1 MLRRHRVQN
10 PAVPQSDRLVLE
22 LREWARLSI
31 PITRLPS
38 YPITRFLL
46 GVALFTAAACSRV
59 PPPPYSLAFA
69 LEGSAPRML
78 HAAEEIA
85 VPLTVRNTG
94 GRAWDA
100 QHVHVSYHWLWLV
113 PRELAKRSRTVP
125 YHDGIRTEL
134 TDSVPPG
141 GDLHVSGRLLAPDL
155 PGVYW
160 LQWDMVEE
168 GVTWFA
174 QVAPRQPR
182 RLIVVLPTLS
192 SVVAPLPLLVAIL
205 ASLGLVRAERSGTR
219 SAAFLWTLAIADL
232 LWCAASLLSKPLILV
247 HEALLEPT
255 PTAYW
260 LIVVSAVT
268 PPLLALTLLPR
279 RLRAWGLLACGAFVT
294 LLILGDALYYRFF
307 GDVLSVS
314 AMLAV
319 RQTEQ
324 VSGSIRSLIAPGMLW
339 LVLDI
344 PFALWLV
351 LRITRG
357 SRAVLSPA
365 QGIDRG
371 FLPVIIVLAL
381 VAVVGVLPTLSV
393 LRASHLDQI
402 FRDRA
407 VMEQLGPLGYHAYD
421 AWAYA
426 RSTVFRPAVSDAQV
440 ADARAWFATRAPLR
454 AGVGPSFGAARDKN
468 LIVIQV
474 ESLQDFV
481 VDYRVGGQAV
491 MPHLRSW
498 TDEALRFTNV
508 TDQTNQGRTSDAE
521 LTTMASL
528 LPLDHGAA
536 AFQYPGDHY
545 VGLPRVLTEH
555 GYSTL
560 SAVAFEAGFWNRRV
574 MHPAYGFQQSLFEP
588 DFEMTEQIGWGLND
602 RDFLQQMVPRLTR
615 LPRPFGAWLIT
626 LSLHHPFDDFPDK
639 HKVLSL
645 GPLERTSFGNYL
657 HTMRFFDAAL
667 ADFQSSLAR
676 AGLLDDTLLVVFG
689 DHDAGFARDSA
700 LSATIGIGA
709 DEAAWALNDRIP
721 WFIRLPRGRAPGL
734 TGVRRIP
741 AGQTDFAPTLL
752 ALVGI
757 DPAPLP
763 YVGRNLL
770 GQPDDPP
777 VVRPYGDW
785 LDRTHLLLNR
795 GGSEGVACYT
805 LSTRTTSA
813 AAACAASNEA
823 ARRTHE
829 IAQLVVTAMLQQ
841 RLRDSL
847 K

>member
-1 MLRRHRVQN
+1 MSN
-10 PAVPQSDRLVLE
+10 
-22 LREWARLSI
+22 
-31 PITRLPS
+31 PITRLRDYS
-38 YPITRFLL
+38 ITRLL
-46 GVALFTAAACSRV
+46 PAVALLAAAACSRV

-69 LEGSAPRML
+69 LEGSAPRIL
-78 HAAEEIA
+78 HAAQEIA
-85 VPLTVRNTG
+85 VPLTIRNIG

-100 QHVHVSYHWLWLV
+100 QSVHVSYHWLWPV
-113 PRELAKRSRTVP
+113 PRELVKRSRAVP
-125 YHDGIRTEL
+125 YHEGIRTEL
-134 TDSVPPG
+134 TATVPPG
-141 GDLHVSGRLLAPDL
+141 AAVRVGGRLLAPDL

-182 RLIVVLPTLS
+182 RLVVVLPALS
-192 SVVAPLPLLVAIL
+192 SVVAPLPLIVAIL
-205 ASLGLVRAERSGTR
+205 ASFGLVRLERPIPR

-232 LWCAASLLSKPLILV
+232 LWCAAALLAKPLILV
-247 HEALLEPT
+247 HETLLEPT
-255 PTAYW
+255 AAANY
-260 LIVVSAVT
+260 LIIISAMA
-268 PPLLALTLLPR
+268 PPLVAMALLPR

-307 GDVLSVS
+307 GDVLSVP

-319 RQTEQ
+319 RQTGQ
-324 VSGSIRSLIAPGMLW
+324 VSGSIRSLITPGMLW

-344 PFALWLV
+344 PFAVWLII
-351 LRITRG
+351 RITSG
-357 SRAVLSPA
+357 SRAVPPPA
-365 QGIDRG
+365 PRLGRR
-371 FLPVIIVLAL
+371 FRPAATVLLLAL
-381 VAVVGVLPTLSV
+381 VGVACVLPARSV
-393 LRASHLDQI
+393 LRASQVDQM

-407 VMEQLGPLGYHAYD
+407 VMERLGPLGFHAYD
-421 AWAYA
+421 AWTYA
-426 RSTVFRPAVSDAQV
+426 RSTLFRPPVTDAQV
-440 ADARAWFATRAPLR
+440 AEARDWFASRAPLR
-454 AGVGPSFGAARDKN
+454 AGVGPSFGAALGKN

-481 VDYRVGGQAV
+481 VDYRVGGQPV
-491 MPHLRSW
+491 MPHLRRW

-528 LPLDHGAA
+528 LPLDHGAV
-536 AFQYPGDHY
+536 AFQYPGDRY

-560 SAVAFEAGFWNRRV
+560 SAVAFEAGFWNRRL

-588 DFEMTEQIGWGLND
+588 DFQLTEQIGWGLND
-602 RDFLQQMVPRLTR
+602 RDFLQQMVPRLAR

-626 LSLHHPFDDFPDK
+626 LSLHHPFDDFPEK

-645 GPLERTSFGNYL
+645 GPLEHTSFGNYL
-657 HTMRFFDAAL
+657 HTMRFFDTAL
-667 ADFQSSLAR
+667 AEFQSSLER
-676 AGLLDDTLLVVFG
+676 AGLLHDTVLVVFG
-689 DHDAGFARDSA
+689 DHDAGFGRDNA
-700 LSATIGIGA
+700 LSTRIGIGA

-721 WFIRLPRGRAPGL
+721 WFIRLPHGQAQGL
-734 TGVRRIP
+734 TGVRPVP
-741 AGQTDFAPTLL
+741 AGQTDVAPTLL

-777 VVRPYGDW
+777 LVRPYGDW
-785 LDRTHLLLNR
+785 LDRTHLFLNR
-795 GGSEGVACYT
+795 GGSEGGRQCYT
-805 LSTRTTSA
+805 LSTRTTTDA
-813 AAACAASNEA
+813 RACAAANEA
-823 ARRTHE
+823 ARRTRE
-829 IAQLVVTAMLQQ
+829 IAQLVVTATLQQ

>member
-1 MLRRHRVQN
+1 M
-10 PAVPQSDRLVLE
+10 
-22 LREWARLSI
+22 
-31 PITRLPS
+31 
-38 YPITRFLL
+38 
-46 GVALFTAAACSRV
+46 
-59 PPPPYSLAFA
+59 
-69 LEGSAPRML
+69 
-78 HAAEEIA
+78 
-85 VPLTVRNTG
+85 
-94 GRAWDA
+94 
-100 QHVHVSYHWLWLV
+100 HVSYHWLWVV

-134 TDSVPPG
+134 TASVAPG
-141 GDLHVSGRLLAPDL
+141 DELHVAGRLLAPEL

-168 GVTWFA
+168 GITWFA
-174 QVAPRQPR
+174 QVAPRQSR
-182 RLIVVLPTLS
+182 RLVVVLPALS
-192 SVVAPLPLLVAIL
+192 SVVAPLPLIVAIL
-205 ASLGLVRAERSGTR
+205 ASIGLVRIERSGTR
-219 SAAFLWTLAIADL
+219 SAAFPGTLAIADV
-232 LWCAASLLSKPLILV
+232 LWCAASFVSKPLILV

-255 PTAYW
+255 PVGYW
-260 LIVVSAVT
+260 LIIVAAVA
-268 PPLLALTLLPR
+268 PPVLAMALLPR
-279 RLRAWGLLACGAFVT
+279 RLRAWGLLACGTFVSV
-294 LLILGDALYYRFF
+294 LILGDALYYRFF
-307 GDVLSVS
+307 GDVLSAT

-319 RQTEQ
+319 RQTGQ

-351 LRITRG
+351 IRITRG
-357 SRAVLSPA
+357 SRAVPSPA
-365 QGIDRG
+365 RG
-371 FLPVIIVLAL
+371 VDGRLRRVAVPVLAI
-381 VAVVGVLPTLSV
+381 VAVAGVVPTLSV
-393 LRASHLDQI
+393 LRASHLDQM

-407 VMEQLGPLGYHAYD
+407 VMEQLGPLGYHTYD
-421 AWAYA
+421 AWTYA

-440 ADARAWFATRAPLR
+440 ADARAWFASRAPLR
-454 AGVGPSFGAARDKN
+454 AGVGPSFGAALGKN

-481 VDYRVGGQAV
+481 VDYSVGGQAV

-498 TDEALRFTNV
+498 TDEALRFTDV

-536 AFQYPGDHY
+536 AFQYSGDHY
-545 VGLPRVLTEH
+545 VGLPRVLTDH

-588 DFEMTEQIGWGLND
+588 DFELTEQIGWGLND
-602 RDFLQQMVPRLTR
+602 RDFLQQMVPRLAR
-615 LPRPFGAWLIT
+615 LRRPFGAWLIT
-626 LSLHHPFDDFPDK
+626 LSLHHPFDDFPDQ

-645 GPLERTSFGNYL
+645 GPLEHTPFGNYL
-657 HTMRFFDAAL
+657 HTMRFFDTAL

-676 AGLLDDTLLVVFG
+676 AGLLDDALLVVFG
-689 DHDAGFARDSA
+689 DHDAGFARDNA

-721 WFIRLPRGRAPGL
+721 WFIRLPRGQTPGL
-734 TGVRRIP
+734 TGVRPVP

-752 ALVGI
+752 ALLGI

-763 YVGRNLL
+763 YVGRNLF

-785 LDRTHLLLNR
+785 LDRMHLLLHR
-795 GGSEGVACYT
+795 GGVDGVACYER
-805 LSTRTTSA
+805 STRTLSA
-813 AAACAASNEA
+813 VSACASADEA
-823 ARRTHE
+823 AIRTRE
-829 IAQLVVTAMLQQ
+829 VSQLVVTAALQQ
-841 RLRDSL
+841 RVRDSL